1 MYRALPPQA
10 ERMNLIVQKGCPILG
25 QNLSGLSKCIER
37 FEEKVY
43 ASAKD
48 EADYIAKISAKV
60 KALYLIPQEAESK
73 PLVPTSSASGAGK
86 AANID
91 WQEQIYEKVQKL
103 KSMYFT
109 KFNALYRHIS
119 SRLQKVESS
128 QKPKANDLEN
138 CKHIKKII
146 ENIFAILE
154 VNKSQINTE
163 FKEKLENAEKWIE
176 YIMQRINVSSH
187 NQGQD
192 SDDLQSGQQF
202 VPPHSITSQEEI
214 FERNLSP
221 QVLRPQNYHSKR
233 QISQPKKMP
242 LQEQQ
247 VANQCSN
254 SQPKA
259 KQMSITK
266 GPGNAVQQQPHNALK
281 ATEGF
286 GVSIN
291 TPVIPD
297 SHKPTV
303 ASDEPSAAMQ
313 RLVKVLTSMSP
324 EMLSASIGEIREIVY
339 LNDAI
344 PASILLDGSPKR
356 VQKQSEPSLIPQGM
370 KVSRSINAM
379 TLDTS
384 KIYASTLD
392 SFNRL
397 TDAKEPDLNSVTP
410 QAKRPRI
417 VENHTLLEE
426 IKEINKQ
433 LIDIEVVIGGK
444 DSIQS
449 AVAGAAESGDGLV
462 VKFLF
467 SAVTVNLNLISH
479 YTDKRSIIKP
489 LWLLVP
495 TSYPFSSPVIL
506 DKMPLEASED
516 LEDLWMTAKAKL
528 RFSLQNMK
536 QPWSLGDIAISWEQC
551 AREAILEYA
560 QHNGGGTFSSKYGG
574 WEIC

>member
-1 MYRALPPQA
+1 MEAGKSKPVKQEANIDTGRWRS
-10 ERMNLIVQKGCPILG
+10 EDFRKSIVKKMMNLIVQKGCPSLG

-73 PLVPTSSASGAGK
+73 PLVSTTSASGAGK

-91 WQEQIYEKVQKL
+91 WQEQIYEKV
-103 KSMYFT
+103 
-109 KFNALYRHIS
+109 
-119 SRLQKVESS
+119 ESS

-138 CKHIKKII
+138 CRHIKKII

-154 VNKSQINTE
+154 VNKSQINSE
-163 FKEKLENAEKWIE
+163 FKEKLDNAEKWIE

-192 SDDLQSGQQF
+192 SADLQSGQQF
-202 VPPHSITSQEEI
+202 VPSHSITSQEEI

-221 QVLRPQNYHSKR
+221 QVLRPQNYHSTR
-233 QISQPKKMP
+233 QISQPKKTP

-247 VANQCSN
+247 VAKQCSN
-254 SQPKA
+254 SQPEA

-286 GVSIN
+286 GSIN
-291 TPVIPD
+291 TPVIPA

-303 ASDEPSAAMQ
+303 ASDEPGAAMQ

-324 EMLSASIGEIREIVY
+324 ETLSASIGEIREIVY

-344 PASILLDGSPKR
+344 PASILLDGSSKR
-356 VQKQSEPSLIPQGM
+356 VQKQSEPSLIPQGR
-370 KVSRSINAM
+370 KLSRSISAL

-392 SFNRL
+392 SFNRM
-397 TDAKEPDLNSVTP
+397 TDAKEPDSNSVTP
-410 QAKRPRI
+410 QAKRPRN
-417 VENHTLLEE
+417 VESHTLLEE

-433 LIDIEVVIGGK
+433 LIDTEVVIGGK

-449 AVAGAAESGDGLV
+449 AAAGVAESSDGLV

-479 YTDKRSIIKP
+479 YADKRSIIKP

-495 TSYPFSSPVIL
+495 TTYPFSSPVIL
-506 DKMPLEASED
+506 DKMPLESSED

-528 RFSLQNMK
+528 RFSLQNMN
-536 QPWSLGDIAISWEQC
+536 QPWSLGDIAISWEHC

-560 QHNGGGTFSSKYGG
+560 QHNGGGTFTSKYGG